1 MWRLSDTEL
10 PGLYSRKRKDHLE
23 DQMTVIDPTNFTAPW
38 HVNRTYQ
45 RVAHV
50 RRM

>member
-1 MWRLSDTEL
+1 MVDKN
-10 PGLYSRKRKDHLE
+10 PLE